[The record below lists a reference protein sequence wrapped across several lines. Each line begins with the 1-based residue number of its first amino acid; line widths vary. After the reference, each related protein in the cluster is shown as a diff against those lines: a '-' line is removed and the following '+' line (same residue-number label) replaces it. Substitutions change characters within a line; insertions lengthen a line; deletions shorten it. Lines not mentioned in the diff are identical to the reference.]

1 MKETLLLKLVE
12 KLLDSEAA
20 PVTASVEACE
30 PVEPVESAFP
40 IGKKVIIRGRN
51 AGVLFGTLVSVR
63 REAGVTVYRLK
74 DSRRLYQWY
83 CKSGITLEDVAV
95 SGIDDKKSKITSTVP
110 LVDVTD
116 SEISLLI
123 PVSDKSAK
131 TIESAKDYVV
141 S

>member
-1 MKETLLLKLVE
+1 MKQTLLLKLVE
-12 KLLDSEAA
+12 KILDSETA
-20 PVTASVEACE
+20 PVTGSVEDFE
-30 PVEPVESAFP
+30 PVEQVESAFP
-40 IGKKVIIRGRN
+40 IGNKVILRGRN

-63 REAGVTVYRLK
+63 SEAGVTVYRVK

-83 CKSGITLEDVAV
+83 CQSGITLEDVAV
-95 SGIDDKKSKITSTVP
+95 SGIDAEKSKITSTVP
-110 LVDVTD
+110 LIDVTD

-123 PVSDKSAK
+123 PVSDESAK

>member
-1 MKETLLLKLVE
+1 MKETILLKLVE
-12 KLLDSEAA
+12 KLLDSEST
-20 PVTASVEACE
+20 PVSVKYTGETEAGQ
-30 PVEPVESAFP
+30 SAFP

-63 REAGVTVYRLK
+63 SEAGVTVYRVK
-74 DSRRLYQWY
+74 DSRRLYQWF

-95 SGIDDKKSKITSTVP
+95 SGIDAEKSKITSTVP
-110 LVDVTD
+110 LIDVTD

-123 PVSDKSAK
+123 PVSEKSAE
-131 TIESAKDYVV
+131 TIESAKDYVA

>member
-1 MKETLLLKLVE
+1 MKETLILKLVE
-12 KLLDSEAA
+12 KLLDSESA
-20 PVTASVEACE
+20 PVTGSAKTE
-30 PVEPVESAFP
+30 PTESAFP

-63 REAGVTVYRLK
+63 NEAGVTVYRLK
-74 DSRRLYQWY
+74 DSRRLYQWF

-95 SGIDDKKSKITSTVP
+95 YGIDDEKSKITSTVP
-110 LVDVTD
+110 LIDVTD

-123 PVSDKSAK
+123 PVSEESAK
-131 TIESAKDYVV
+131 TIESAKTYVA